1 MNKKYIIATI
11 FSGIVVSAIA
21 VFVFT
26 PLGKMLYR
34 SLDWSSKSSIY
45 IYDNKSKRDEKDN
58 KSDQKINENKD
69 NIHYLEVRQ
78 PKELFKGDLIITV
91 NRLIGGP
98 SQNIE
103 LKLVEKE
110 SGFTKV
116 FKEEKLGDVIHFKG
130 YIITL
135 LSKKSRFI
143 KTELK
148 IKAEKNPNPSNY

>member
-1 MNKKYIIATI
+1 MDKKYIKATI

-21 VFVFT
+21 VFVLT

-34 SLDWSSKSSIY
+34 SLDWGAKPYID
-45 IYDNKSKRDEKDN
+45 IYDNKSKREEKDN

-91 NRLIGGP
+91 NGFIGA
-98 SQNIE
+98 SQNME

-116 FKEEKLGDVIHFKG
+116 FKEQKLGDVIHFKG

-135 LSKKSRFI
+135 LSTKSRFI
-143 KTELK
+143 NTELK
-148 IKAEKNPNPSNY
+148 IKAEKIPDPSND